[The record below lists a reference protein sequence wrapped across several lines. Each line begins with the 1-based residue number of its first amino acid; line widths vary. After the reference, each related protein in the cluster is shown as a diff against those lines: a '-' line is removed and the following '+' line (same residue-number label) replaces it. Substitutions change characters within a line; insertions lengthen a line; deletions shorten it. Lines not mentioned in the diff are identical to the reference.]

1 MVSKFSSHQRYT
13 TSAGKI
19 VPGATTVI
27 NLYGDN
33 KGALMGWMRKECL
46 AGRDPYKV
54 RDSAADIGTVA
65 HALVEEHVHKALGNP
80 DFKALDR
87 LEYSPMTMEVAEK
100 AFNAYLHWERNANIE
115 YIRAELQLVSD
126 EHKYGGTIDI
136 VAKLNGKITIM
147 DLKTSKGVYPDH
159 IIQIGA
165 YRNLYEE
172 KFEERPETFILQ
184 LSKEDGLPHPHPI
197 HADKATYA
205 FEMFKHLLGLY
216 YLRDKLK

>member
-1 MVSKFSSHQRYT
+1 MVSKFKAHQIYKT
-13 TSAGKI
+13 EKGKR

-54 RDSAADIGTVA
+54 RDSAADIGTVC
-65 HALVEEHVHKALGNP
+65 HALVEEHVHKALGNEE
-80 DFKALDR
+80 FKALDR
-87 LEYSPMTMEVAEK
+87 LEYSPLTMEVAEK
-100 AFNAYLHWERNANIE
+100 AFNAYLQWEKSANIE
-115 YIRAELQLVSD
+115 YIRAELQLVSN
-126 EHKYGGTIDI
+126 EYKYGGTIDI
-136 VAKLNGKITIM
+136 VAKLDGKLTII

-159 IIQIGA
+159 KIQIGA

-172 KFEERPETFILQ
+172 TFEQRPEAFILQ
-184 LSKEDGLPHPHPI
+184 LSKVDGLPHPHPI
-197 HADKATYA
+197 SETVADSA

-216 YLRDKLK
+216 YLRDTIK